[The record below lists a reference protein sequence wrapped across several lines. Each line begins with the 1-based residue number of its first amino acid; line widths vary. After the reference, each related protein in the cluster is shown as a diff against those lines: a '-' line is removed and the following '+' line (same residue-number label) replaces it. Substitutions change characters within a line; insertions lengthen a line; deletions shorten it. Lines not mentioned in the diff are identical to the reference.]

1 MGPVFTESQNPGAAE
16 GTKET
21 RISLQLKDEQTRT
34 RVADRLAQGQKEMQQ
49 KDIRARMKLQSQY
62 FHFFALGSLIGGS
75 LGSKLLEDIHLLTH
89 SRIHPPTHLFIHSSI
104 HLPVHALTCLSTLA
118 PDIFLW

>member
-21 RISLQLKDEQTRT
+21 RISLLLKDEQTRT
-34 RVADRLAQGQKEMQQ
+34 RVADRLAQGQKEIQQ
-49 KDIRARMKLQSQY
+49 KDIRARMKLQSRY

-75 LGSKLLEDIHLLTH
+75 LGSKPLEDIHLLTH
-89 SRIHPPTHLFIHSSI
+89 SRIHPPTLLFIHSSI
-104 HLPVHALTCLSTLA
+104 HLPVHAPTCLSMLA